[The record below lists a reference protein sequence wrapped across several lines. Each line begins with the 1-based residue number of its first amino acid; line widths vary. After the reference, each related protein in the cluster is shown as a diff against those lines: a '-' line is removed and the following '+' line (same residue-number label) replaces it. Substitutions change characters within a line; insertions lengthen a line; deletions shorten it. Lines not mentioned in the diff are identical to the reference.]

1 MLTDPAKSDAYDM
14 HVRIPDIATFIGAQG
29 SIVTYIWGPF
39 WMNIAQKRV
48 VNISIPVHI
57 YPLKPLPIDSASFFA
72 SETYDVCQM
81 STIHTAVRASVG
93 VI

>member
-81 STIHTAVRASVG
+81 STIHSAVHRPSG
-93 VI
+93 